1 MDYPGRI
8 DFFDDLD
15 LKEGETLFILVDTMN
30 FDLVLLITF
39 PDAAEDPVV
48 TEDHSG
54 GGIFGLN
61 SQIICQASKDGEYF
75 ISVSDSAGFDVG
87 DYALTV
93 SVAPPGAGAA
103 LIPDAPIPIESDFGP
118 MELYESNRYS
128 FSIQHPMGWE
138 SLHVDPQDLAA
149 GWATQKGSAFTIEDL
164 VTQTSESFSLAE
176 YIDLV
181 ITVLPPNLSE
191 FELLSSE
198 PLLTVQCLAP
208 QVLEFTARG
217 GS

>member
-61 SQIICQASKDGEYF
+61 SQIICQASKDGEYLF
-75 ISVSDSAGFDVG
+75 PSAT
-87 DYALTV
+87 L
-93 SVAPPGAGAA
+93 
-103 LIPDAPIPIESDFGP
+103 L
-118 MELYESNRYS
+118 
-128 FSIQHPMGWE
+128 
-138 SLHVDPQDLAA
+138 
-149 GWATQKGSAFTIEDL
+149 GSMWGT
-164 VTQTSESFSLAE
+164 T
-176 YIDLV
+176 
-181 ITVLPPNLSE
+181 LS
-191 FELLSSE
+191 
-198 PLLTVQCLAP
+198 QC
-208 QVLEFTARG
+208 R
-217 GS
+217 